1 MPIEMNDSAPTE
13 PARAKRH
20 KPKRGLGNVITRQ
33 RRLQQ
38 EALEKDIQDR
48 RNKAREAAR
57 NEMYRIEQRQKS
69 DAKMS
74 SYRWELNLLRTV
86 INNQAA
92 IMRAKGRKHPVHT
105 NVLHN
110 GEQVVAF
117 TDFRSITINWPGLL
131 MPNRLDGPAVLDTVA
146 QMKGVMQHEMGHIDF
161 TTPWVEI
168 TAVSPLPAKH
178 RQTAT
183 LLFKCWNMLEDQRM
197 ECLVVERVP
206 RIANYFGTMVANVI
220 LGGDRVAVPLEQTFL
235 MLGGRTYLPASVLKV
250 SYEAFDQFCFN
261 NGIANGA
268 QQWDTLVGN
277 YKAASTHKDIMDA
290 VCAAYDF
297 IQTVRA
303 SMPETSDNHDQ
314 MYTRSNDVNPDDT
327 ARKQGSILD
336 LFDEK
341 PKPPS
346 KGKQDDQDDQE
357 PQGQPQEGTSQPV
370 DGDDEGDD
378 EGEGSPDAGGSGDEQ
393 SDEGGDDESEGGA
406 GNDDQGDEGA
416 DQSGD
421 PSKGQSNGGSDTMQ
435 QTTESLSDALRS
447 MQEKYENAIRQ
458 DKDVQQMARD
468 ANVKS
473 DVDGL
478 GEYSQ
483 DEPTMSQE
491 LQDRAEFT
499 SQGIQQ
505 ALNTFVTTSA
515 PIWQNRKEN
524 GIIDP
529 LAYRT
534 KNTGDRDFRR
544 HLDDHGNTGLDVH
557 VSMLCDV
564 SGSMGGHPME
574 ALSESLYATALACD
588 ALGIGATFTLWSSG
602 SQNYRVW
609 QDGKATP
616 TLWPAM
622 GGTDPTD
629 ALDDLD
635 THNPEGA
642 ARHLV
647 IIFTDGEWTHSF
659 PSLQRW
665 ANDNR
670 TFVLVRYGNY
680 NIQKDMGADSHIDIT
695 SVNDLPGELTKALID
710 VLNDGSGW

>member
-1 MPIEMNDSAPTE
+1 MPIELNDNAPTE
-13 PARAKRH
+13 PARAKRN

-57 NEMYRIEQRQKS
+57 SEMYRIEQRQKI
-69 DAKMS
+69 DAKMAAS
-74 SYRWELNLLRTV
+74 RWGENLLRTV
-86 INNQAA
+86 VNNQAA
-92 IMRAKGRKHPVHT
+92 IMRAKGRKDPV
-105 NVLHN
+105 NASVCE
-110 GEQVVAF
+110 GDQVVAY
-117 TDFRSITINWPGLL
+117 TNFRSITVQWPRTLL
-131 MPNRLDGPAVLDTVA
+131 PNRMDGIAVLDTVA
-146 QMKGVMQHEMGHIDF
+146 QMKGIMQHEMGHNDF
-161 TTPWVEI
+161 TTPWVEV
-168 TAVSPLPAKH
+168 TALSPLPAAYKL
-178 RQTAT
+178 TAT

-206 RIANYFGTMVANVI
+206 RIANYFGTMVANVV

-235 MLGGRTYLPASVLKV
+235 MLAGRTYLPASVLKI
-250 SYEAFDQFCFN
+250 SYEAFDQFCFD
-261 NGIANGA
+261 NGIVNGA
-268 QQWDTLVGN
+268 QQWDTLIGN
-277 YKAASTHKDIMDA
+277 YKSASTHQEIMDA

-297 IQTVRA
+297 IQMVRA
-303 SMPETSDNHDQ
+303 SMPDTYDNHDH
-314 MYTRSNDVNPDDT
+314 MYTRTNTVDPNDT
-327 ARKQGSILD
+327 SRKQGSILD

-346 KGKQDDQDDQE
+346 QSKQGEKSDQE

-370 DGDDEGDD
+370 DGNDEGDD

-393 SDEGGDDESEGGA
+393 SDEGGDEEGQGGA
-406 GNDDQGDEGA
+406 GGSGDEE
-416 DQSGD
+416 GD
-421 PSKGQSNGGSDTMQ
+421 DESDGSSNGQSDDSSDTTQ

-447 MQEKYENAIRQ
+447 MQEKYENAVRQ
-458 DKDVQQMARD
+458 DQDVQQMARE

-478 GEYSQ
+478 QSYPD
-483 DEPTMSQE
+483 DEPTMSTE
-491 LQDRAEFT
+491 LQERAEFT

-515 PIWQNRKEN
+515 PVWQNRKEN

-564 SGSMGGHPME
+564 SGSMGGPPME
-574 ALSESLYATALACD
+574 ALSEALYATALACE
-588 ALGIGATFTLWSSG
+588 ALGIGATYTLWSAG

-609 QDGKATP
+609 QDGKPTP

-629 ALDDLD
+629 ALDDLG
-635 THNPEGA
+635 THNPEEA
-642 ARHLV
+642 SRHLV
-647 IIFTDGEWTHSF
+647 IIFTDGEWTYGF
-659 PSLQRW
+659 PGLQR
-665 ANDNR
+665 
-670 TFVLVRYGNY
+670 
-680 NIQKDMGADSHIDIT
+680 
-695 SVNDLPGELTKALID
+695 
-710 VLNDGSGW
+710 